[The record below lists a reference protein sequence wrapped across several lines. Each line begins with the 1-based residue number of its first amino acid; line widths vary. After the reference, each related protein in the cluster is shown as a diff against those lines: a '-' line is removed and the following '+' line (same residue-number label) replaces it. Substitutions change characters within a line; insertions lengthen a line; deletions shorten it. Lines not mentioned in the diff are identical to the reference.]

1 MLSIMRDWEA
11 MAKARGLQ
19 VPGRELDL
27 VTGPLRAL
35 EEVFRPLTADLPPG
49 LEPATTFRA
58 DSEEN
63 Q

>member
-35 EEVFRPLTADLPPG
+35 EEVFRPLAADLPPG

-58 DSEEN
+58 DPEEN